1 MQCRRAKKTN
11 QNLRYMN
18 RSVYWNLCELR
29 LSTLCTRVE
38 LRGKLNILDFHLH
51 AEDFYLNF
59 LNVLFGYS
67 LKNMNQVT
75 QNAAGIDLIDVTKKL
90 VLQVSSTASKAKVE
104 SALSKDLKSYK
115 NYRFNFVSISKDAS
129 NLREQSFINTH
140 GLSFDP
146 KNDIHDVKS
155 ILSHI
160 QHLDI
165 DKQLV
170 IYNFLKKELQ
180 SEEDQ
185 SPVETNLAAVINI
198 IAKENFDDIQNTPIP
213 KVFDIDKKLTF
224 NNLAAAAIIIEDYKV
239 QYHRID
245 KIYSVFD
252 SAGKNKSSSVLN
264 WLRQSY
270 IKLSNQYSGDDLFFQ
285 VVEHAVKTVQASANY
300 ITIPF
305 DELVMWINALAVD
318 AFIRCRIFK
327 NPEGVANAV
336 A

>member
-1 MQCRRAKKTN
+1 
-11 QNLRYMN
+11 MN
-18 RSVYWNLCELR
+18 RSLYWNLCELK

-75 QNAAGIDLIDVTKKL
+75 QNAAGIDLIDVTNKL
-90 VLQVSSTASKAKVE
+90 VLQVSSTASKAKIE

-115 NYRFNFVSISKDAS
+115 DYRFNFVAISKDAS
-129 NLREQSFINTH
+129 DLRKQSFRNAH
-140 GLSFDP
+140 GLVFDP
-146 KNDIHDVKS
+146 KNDVHDVKS

-170 IYNFLKKELQ
+170 IYDFLKKELQ
-180 SEEDQ
+180 SGEDQ
-185 SPVETNLAAVINI
+185 PPVETNLAAVINI
-198 IAKENFDDIQNTPIP
+198 LAKENFDDIQNIQTP
-213 KVFDIDKKLTF
+213 KAFDVDAKLNF
-224 NNLAAAAIIIEDYKV
+224 NNLVAAAIIIEDYKV
-239 QYHRID
+239 QHHRIN
-245 KIYSVFD
+245 KMYSVFD
-252 SAGKNKSSSVLN
+252 AAGKNKSSSVLN

-270 IKLSNQYSGDDLFFQ
+270 IKLSNKYSGDDLFFQ
-285 VVEHAVKTVQASANY
+285 VVESAVKTIQGSANY
-300 ITIPF
+300 INIPIE
-305 DELVMWINALAVD
+305 ELAMWVNALAVD

-327 NPEGVANAV
+327 NPEGVLNAV

>member
-1 MQCRRAKKTN
+1 MK
-11 QNLRYMN
+11 
-18 RSVYWNLCELR
+18 RSTYWNLCELR

-75 QNAAGIDLIDVTKKL
+75 QNAEGIDLIDVANKL

-129 NLREQSFINTH
+129 DLRKQSFANFH
-140 GLSFDP
+140 GLIFYP
-146 KNDIHDVKS
+146 KDDIHDVKS

-160 QHLDI
+160 QHLNI
-165 DKQLV
+165 DKQRV
-170 IYNFLKKELQ
+170 IYDFLRKELQ
-180 SEEDQ
+180 SDEDK

-198 IAKENFDDIQNTPIP
+198 LAKEDFDDVKNVPIP
-213 KVFDIDKKLTF
+213 KAFDVDKKLTF
-224 NNLAAAAIIIEDYKV
+224 NNLVAAAIVIEDYKV
-239 QYHRID
+239 QHHRID
-245 KIYSVFD
+245 KMYSVFD

-270 IKLSNQYSGDDLFFQ
+270 IKLSSQYSDDDLFFQ
-285 VVEHAVKTVQASANY
+285 VVEHAVQTVQASANY
-300 ITIPF
+300 INIPL
-305 DELVMWINALAVD
+305 DELAMWINSLAVD
-318 AFIRCRIFK
+318 AFIRCKIFK
-327 NPEGVANAV
+327 NPEGAPNAV

>member
-1 MQCRRAKKTN
+1 M
-11 QNLRYMN
+11 
-18 RSVYWNLCELR
+18 
-29 LSTLCTRVE
+29 CTRVE

-59 LNVLFGYS
+59 LNLLFGYS

-90 VLQVSSTASKAKVE
+90 VLQVSATASKAKVE

-129 NLREQSFINTH
+129 DLRKQKFINTH
-140 GLSFDP
+140 GLVFDP
-146 KNDIHDVKS
+146 KDDIHDINS

-160 QHLDI
+160 LHLSI

-170 IYNFLKKELQ
+170 IYNFLSKELQ
-180 SEEDQ
+180 SNEGQ

-198 IAKENFDDIQNTPIP
+198 LAKEDFDDVQNAPIP
-213 KVFDIDKKLTF
+213 KVFNVDKKLTF
-224 NNLAAAAIIIEDYKV
+224 NNLVAAAIVIEDYKI
-239 QYHRID
+239 QHHRID
-245 KIYSVFD
+245 KMYSVFD

-264 WLRQSY
+264 WLRHSY
-270 IKLSNQYSGDDLFFQ
+270 IKLSNQHSGDDLFFQ
-285 VVEHAVKTVQASANY
+285 VVEHAVQTVQASANY
-300 ITIPF
+300 IIISL
-305 DELVMWINALAVD
+305 DELTMWISALAVD

-327 NPEGVANAV
+327 NPEGAQNAV